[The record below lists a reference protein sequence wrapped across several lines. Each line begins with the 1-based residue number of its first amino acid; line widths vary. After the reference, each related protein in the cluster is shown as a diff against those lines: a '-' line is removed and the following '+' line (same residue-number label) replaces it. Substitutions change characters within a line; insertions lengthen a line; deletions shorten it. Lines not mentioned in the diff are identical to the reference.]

1 VSGTDGML
9 GKRTRRTYG
18 CIVFSGTVRMGSVS
32 EG

>member
-1 VSGTDGML
+1 ML